1 MNVPSSILISSS
13 YSVYPAPAAHPAEL
27 SAPGIS
33 KAPALVMLVTSRERE
48 TTPNQL

>member
-13 YSVYPAPAAHPAEL
+13 YSLYSTPAAHPAEL
-27 SAPGIS
+27 SALGIS
-33 KAPALVMLVTSRERE
+33 KAPVLAMLVTSRGRE